1 MPEIF
6 GKILVFKLFKSIH
19 AESMRNFFRNI
30 PILGLPLFAFSL
42 RGEKREKKIVSHFEA
57 SPCFILLSAKFSK
70 NGKPFLSLRL
80 PLGGKLSVKRTDEGR
95 N

>member
-42 RGEKREKKIVSHFEA
+42 EGEKREKKLSAA
-57 SPCFILLSAKFSK
+57 SWLSLALFLLSQKFEK
-70 NGKPFLSLRL
+70 MFSLVPRL
-80 PLGGKLSVKRTDEGR
+80 PPGGKLCAKRGDEGR